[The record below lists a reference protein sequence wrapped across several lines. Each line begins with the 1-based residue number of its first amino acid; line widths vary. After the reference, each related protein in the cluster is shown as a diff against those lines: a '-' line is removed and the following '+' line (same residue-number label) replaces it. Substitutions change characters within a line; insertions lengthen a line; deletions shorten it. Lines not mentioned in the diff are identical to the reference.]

1 MSATF
6 DASPEQLRTFVAV
19 IEEGTLEAAAREL
32 SVTPSAVSQRIK
44 ALEQSLGRAL
54 LRRGKPARPTESGAV
69 VLQLAR
75 QLHLVTADAMAQLTG
90 GGEMVPVS
98 LVVNADSL
106 ATWAMPAL
114 AAAARAGVILEVTRD
129 DQDHSTA
136 SLRDGSVMAVVSS
149 DSTPQPGCT
158 VHRLGTMVYRPMAT
172 PEYVQRW
179 LPDGPTAD
187 ALSRAP
193 LVVFDRRDDLQA
205 AWLRRRTRRRLN
217 PPQHVIPE
225 SVSYRNAV
233 AAGLGWGMIPTLQVI
248 EPLVPLAEDADLSV
262 RLYWHQWKLQS
273 ASLQLVATEFATAAA
288 EHLS

>member
-19 IEEGTLEAAAREL
+19 IEQGTLEAAAREL

-54 LRRGKPARPTESGAV
+54 LRRGKPARATESGEV

-75 QLHLVTADAMAQLTG
+75 QLNLVTADAMAQLTG

-114 AAAARAGVILEVTRD
+114 AAAARAGVLLEVTRD

-149 DSTPQPGCT
+149 DSRPQPGCT
-158 VHRLGTMVYRPMAT
+158 VRRLGSMVYRPMAT
-172 PEYVQRW
+172 PEYLRRW
-179 LPDGPTAD
+179 MPDGPTAD

-205 AWLRRRTRRRLN
+205 AWLRRRTRRQLS
-217 PPQHVIPE
+217 PPQHVVPE
-225 SVSYRNAV
+225 SVSFRNAV
-233 AAGLGWGMIPTLQVI
+233 AGGLGWGMIPTLQAI
-248 EPLVPLAEDADLSV
+248 DPLVPLVEGADLTV
-262 RLYWHQWKLQS
+262 GLHWHQWKLQS
-273 ASLQLVATEFATAAA
+273 ESLQLVAAEFAKAAA
-288 EHLS
+288 EQLS

>member
-1 MSATF
+1 MPATF

-19 IEEGTLEAAAREL
+19 IEHGTLEAAAREL

-54 LRRGKPARPTESGAV
+54 LRRGKPARPTESGEI

-75 QLHLVTADAMAQLTG
+75 QLDLVTADALTQLTG
-90 GGEMVPVS
+90 GGELVPVS

-114 AAAARAGVILEVTRD
+114 AAAARAGVMLEVTRD
-129 DQDHSTA
+129 DQDHSAA

-149 DSTPQPGCT
+149 ESRPQPGCT
-158 VHRLGTMVYRPMAT
+158 VRRLGTMVYRPMAT
-172 PEYVQRW
+172 PDYLARW
-179 LPDGPTAD
+179 LPDGPTPE

-205 AWLRRRTRRRLN
+205 AWLRRRTRRRLT
-217 PPQHVIPE
+217 PPQHVVPE

-233 AAGLGWGMIPTLQVI
+233 ASGLGWGMIPTLQVI
-248 EPLVPLAEDADLSV
+248 EPLVPLVEDADLSV

-273 ASLQLVATEFATAAA
+273 ASLQVVATEFTTAAA
-288 EHLS
+288 EHLN